1 MTMADAEFGRGVA
14 TEFVWAP
21 AELPLSSEELNN
33 TSLTLLFN
41 CVEQNAFQFR
51 GQTSAEVI
59 IGSALDR
66 VYPGR
71 FMIKLDT
78 NTTSACKTRRKGIW
92 QQRRCNCPK
101 CVAGQLGDGNVARLI
116 IGPIETG
123 ESSTAA
129 WSSLR

>member
-1 MTMADAEFGRGVA
+1 V
-14 TEFVWAP
+14 
-21 AELPLSSEELNN
+21 
-33 TSLTLLFN
+33 LFN
-41 CVEQNAFQFR
+41 CVEQNAFQFP
-51 GQTSAEVI
+51 GVQTSAEVI
-59 IGSALDR
+59 IGSPLDR
-66 VYPGR
+66 VDPER

-78 NTTSACKTRRKGIW
+78 NTTSACKTRSKGIR

-101 CVAGQLGDGNVARLI
+101 CVAGQLGDANVARLI